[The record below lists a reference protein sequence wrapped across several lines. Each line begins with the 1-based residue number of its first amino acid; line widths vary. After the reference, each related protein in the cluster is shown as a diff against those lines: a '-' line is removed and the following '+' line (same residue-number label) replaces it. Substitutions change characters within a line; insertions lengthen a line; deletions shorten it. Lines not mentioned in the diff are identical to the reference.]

1 MRKLILT
8 LTFYLTVCVFV
19 NAQDKAS
26 DKNVSGKKGAAKIGK
41 KRIIFR
47 ATKAQITTAQTKL
60 KNAGGF
66 DGEISGRYSKD
77 FRTSLKAYQKANGL
91 KKTGRLDRATLKKM
105 GIALENK
112 QTVGSRDSGAR
123 SKRKR
128 RKSFRVNKS
137 QITKAQRML
146 KEKGLFA
153 GDITGRYSKE
163 FRTAIKNYQSANGL
177 KRKGLLNRAT
187 LEKMKIELTDKQREF
202 PINKKDFAKK
212 GAAAN
217 KRKAVFRATKE
228 QISKVQKMLKEK
240 GLYKGKETGKFNPQT
255 RAAIREWQSQNN
267 IKRTGTLNKITLEAM
282 GIELTQKQKLF

>member
-1 MRKLILT
+1 MRKLVST
-8 LTFYLTVCVFV
+8 LIFYVTVCVFV

-26 DKNVSGKKGAAKIGK
+26 DKNASSNKGTAKIGQ
-41 KRIIFR
+41 KRIMFR
-47 ATKAQITTAQTKL
+47 ATKEQITAAQIKL
-60 KNAGGF
+60 KDAGGF
-66 DGEISGRYSKD
+66 DDEISGRYSKD

-112 QTVGSRDSGAR
+112 QTVGSKGSGAH

-128 RKSFRVNKS
+128 RKSFRAHKN
-137 QITKAQRML
+137 QIAKAQRML
-146 KEKGLFA
+146 KAKGLFA

-163 FRTAIKNYQSANGL
+163 FRTALKNYQSANGL

-187 LEKMKIELTDKQREF
+187 LEEMKIELTDKQKEF
-202 PINKKDFAKK
+202 PVNKKDFAKK

-217 KRKAVFRATKE
+217 KRKAVFRATNK

-240 GLYKGKETGKFNPQT
+240 RLYKGRETGKLNPQT